1 MSTNALA
8 RVAYREAGRAT
19 VCEVLYGPNVL
30 KHAVIDAEAGEG
42 EVVTF
47 SGMPLPI
54 DCRPPAGRRRG
65 EQVGVVPDKLIDS
78 HGVFAYAGIAA
89 ERIALRNGR
98 FDPVDLEAEL
108 LWTRWFGAARRGR
121 EELSMPYESHS
132 CAHHRRG
139 AASTAAVAGRRVWHW
154 NAGVRL
160 RALALAGAAPS
171 RPAPARAAR
180 PIGSRTAV
188 LWEVFFYSP
197 EYRMHLY

>member
-89 ERIALRNGR
+89 ERLALRNGR
-98 FDPVDLEAEL
+98 FDPIDLESEL
-108 LWTRWFGAARRGR
+108 LWTRWLGAARRGR
-121 EELSMPYESHS
+121 EELARLARLIGLERPAEQFYTDYCEEAERLLAPVWSTVEEL
-132 CAHHRRG
+132 AEALLDKRELKGHH
-139 AASTAAVAGRRVWHW
+139 VD
-154 NAGVRL
+154 RL
-160 RALALAGAAPS
+160 VHGEEVLE
-171 RPAPARAAR
+171 RPAP
-180 PIGSRTAV
+180 P
-188 LWEVFFYSP
+188 L
-197 EYRMHLY
+197 

>member
-98 FDPVDLEAEL
+98 FDPVDLESEL
-108 LWTRWFGAARRGR
+108 LWTRWLGAARRGR
-121 EELSMPYESHS
+121 EELARLARLIGLERPAEQFYTDYCEEAERLLVPVWSTVEEL
-132 CAHHRRG
+132 AEALLDKRELKGHH
-139 AASTAAVAGRRVWHW
+139 VD
-154 NAGVRL
+154 RL
-160 RALALAGAAPS
+160 VHGEEVLE
-171 RPAPARAAR
+171 RPAP
-180 PIGSRTAV
+180 P
-188 LWEVFFYSP
+188 L
-197 EYRMHLY
+197 